1 MPKTVT
7 YQTLKNY
14 KIAGDLKFK
23 YLDVEATRVEVEIE
37 VDGALDELIKS
48 GKESLKIQHLG
59 DVAKAEI
66 DKVAGLFTDTMED
79 IERKIE
85 KDKLNEAATKAKV
98 DEANAVLK
106 HYAQIVKGNAEAAVE
121 KEWQSYLS
129 RRSHLKGFRIKC
141 GIKLFLG
148 SIGVGVAVASAALSF
163 GALWM
168 NIAVAVKGITDLI
181 QTAKTWA
188 KDIDGVYADLRKDI
202 GKVDELNKERE
213 KAYKENNGQ
222 KLSKTKEG
230 LKELTNALL
239 PITKS
244 MMKCTSEVEN
254 TCKQFLGLISKLES
268 QADDIV
274 GDLNKATK
282 LMSKLPEKEMSAE
295 LKKLAKEMD
304 KNFEKL
310 FDEIVELHR
319 KSQNAAKFGDRCYAA
334 AKKLRKE
341 DNWGPLDPENSLDAG
356 KHAVVAYA
364 VANFIYQCCM
374 EGKALI
380 PM

>member
-1 MPKTVT
+1 MAKTVV

-14 KIAGDLKFK
+14 KIAGDLKLK
-23 YLDVEATRVEVEIE
+23 YLDVEATRVEVAIE
-37 VDGALDELIKS
+37 VDSALDDLIKA

-66 DKVAGLFTDTMED
+66 DKVAGLFTDTIED

-85 KDKLNEAATKAKV
+85 RDALDGDATKKKV
-98 DEANAVLK
+98 AEANAVLK
-106 HYAQIVKGNAEAAVE
+106 HYAKIVEGNAAAAVE
-121 KEWQSYLS
+121 KEWQAYLS
-129 RRSHLKGFRIKC
+129 RRSHLKAFRVKC
-141 GIKLFLG
+141 AIKLFLG
-148 SIGVGVAVASAALSF
+148 SIGVGIAVSSAVLTF

-168 NIAVAVKGITDLI
+168 NIAVAVKGITDLV

-202 GKVDELNKERE
+202 LKVDELNKERE
-213 KAYKENNGQ
+213 VAFKKNNGQ

-230 LKELTNALL
+230 LKELANALL

-244 MMKCTSEVEN
+244 MLKGTSEVEN
-254 TCKQFLGLISKLES
+254 TCKQFLGLVSKLES

-282 LMSKLPEKEMSAE
+282 LMSKLPDKEMTAE
-295 LKKLAKEMD
+295 LKKIAKEME

-334 AKKLRKE
+334 AKKLRNE
-341 DNWGPLDPENSLDAG
+341 DSWGSLDPENSLDAG